1 MVIKMRLRGSLLMSA
16 MLLISSAFLGCG
28 SEDPLA
34 PSDGPGEITESP
46 GNPNPGPPRGG
57 TSRDPGG
64 CPEWPQ
70 ITLGQRLVS
79 ANRPVHITHAG
90 DRSGRLFVVE
100 QPGRIRVIRDDAL
113 LATPFLDISSR
124 VSGGG
129 EQGLLSIA
137 FPPGYARK
145 GHFYVSY
152 TRAADGASVIA
163 RYFRSPGNPNVA
175 DANSEEVILTVE
187 QPFAI
192 HNGGL
197 IAFGP
202 DGYLY
207 VSLGDGGAA
216 EDFLNNA
223 QNTDSLLGKMLRI
236 DVESGAFPYAVPS
249 DNPFVGLDGHRG
261 EIWALGLR
269 NPWRFSF
276 DRASGDLYI
285 ADVGHNRWEEV
296 NVQPASSRG
305 GENYGW
311 NVMEGP
317 QCFTTFFCD
326 RTGLTLPAYEY
337 THLTGCSVIGGF
349 VYRGSDY
356 PCLQG
361 MYLYSDF
368 CTGGVWGLK
377 QVDGVWESRLLTN
390 TSLQIV
396 SFGEDEDGELYAL
409 DLNGGVFAIS
419 LQ

>member
-1 MVIKMRLRGSLLMSA
+1 
-16 MLLISSAFLGCG
+16 
-28 SEDPLA
+28 
-34 PSDGPGEITESP
+34 
-46 GNPNPGPPRGG
+46 
-57 TSRDPGG
+57 
-64 CPEWPQ
+64 
-70 ITLGQRLVS
+70 
-79 ANRPVHITHAG
+79 
-90 DRSGRLFVVE
+90 VVE

>member
-1 MVIKMRLRGSLLMSA
+1 MTITKRFQGLSLTF
-16 MLLISSAFLGCG
+16 AFLFVAIALQGCG
-28 SEDPLA
+28 SGGPMD
-34 PSDGPGEITESP
+34 PSDGPGGVTDGPSD
-46 GNPNPGPPRGG
+46 PNPGPVSGG
-57 TSRDPGG
+57 SIDPGG
-64 CPEWPQ
+64 CPAWPA
-70 ITLGQRLVS
+70 ITVQQKLTVRDRS
-79 ANRPVHITHAG
+79 VHITNAG
-90 DRSGRLFVVE
+90 DGSGRLFVVE

-113 LATPFLDISSR
+113 LAMPFLDISSR
-124 VSGGG
+124 VATGG
-129 EQGLLSIA
+129 EQGLLSVA

-152 TRAADGASVIA
+152 IRREDGASVIA
-163 RYFRSPGNPNVA
+163 RYFLSPGNPDVA
-175 DANSEEVILTVE
+175 DTNSEEILLTVE
-187 QPFAI
+187 QPFPI

-207 VSLGDGGAA
+207 ASIGDGGSG

-236 DVESGAFPYAVPS
+236 DVESDAFPYAVPP
-249 DNPFVGLDGHRG
+249 DNPFVGLDGHRE
-261 EIWALGLR
+261 EIWALGFR

-276 DRASGDLYI
+276 DRDSRDLYI

-317 QCFTTFFCD
+317 QCFTTLFCD

-337 THLTGCSVIGGF
+337 SHLFGCSIIGGF

-356 PCLQG
+356 PCLEG

-377 QVDGVWESRLLTN
+377 QVGGVWQSRLLTG
-390 TSLQIV
+390 TSLQIA
-396 SFGEDEDGELYAL
+396 SFGEDEDGKLYAL
-409 DLNGGVFAIS
+409 DLNGGVYSIS